1 MSQMIDGRII
11 TEGFL
16 KRDEKTLETA
26 LLQYKHY
33 GISIALNILG
43 NPEDAEECYN
53 DALYAAWNSIPPQ
66 YPENFKAYLGK
77 LTRETALDRY
87 RKDRAKK
94 RISPEAV
101 SPYDELKE
109 IAGNDSAEDTLMEK
123 ELAAQISSFLRSVK
137 ERDRILFVRR
147 YWYYDSIAVLSE
159 NFGLKE
165 SHVKMILKRTRDRL
179 KEHLI
184 KEGYE
189 L

>member
-1 MSQMIDGRII
+1 MSQMIDGRTI

-26 LLQYKHY
+26 LLLYKHY
-33 GISIALNILG
+33 GISIAFNILG
-43 NPEDAEECYN
+43 NSEDAEECYN
-53 DALYAAWNSIPPQ
+53 DAVFAAWNSIPPNK
-66 YPENFKAYLGK
+66 PDNFKAYLGK

-94 RISPEAV
+94 RISPEEV
-101 SPYDELKE
+101 SPYDELAE
-109 IAGNDSAEDTLMEK
+109 IAGNDSVDDALMEK
-123 ELAAQISSFLRSVK
+123 ELAFQISSFLRSVR
-137 ERDRILFVRR
+137 ERDRIMFMRR
-147 YWYYDSIAVLSE
+147 YWYYDSIAVISQ

-179 KEHLI
+179 KDYLK